1 MKLRFSNYSRLLFLA
16 VLAAICTFTPTLRA
30 DWASIRANN
39 YRERRPEPT
48 RAYHVERAREWRHAD
63 IEAERRQAFYWAGF
77 VPGTPIQSLPQ
88 GYVQVSAGAT
98 GYYYYDGV
106 YFRPTTTS
114 AYEVVAPPVGALV
127 PQLPSGAEAIAVG
140 PTTYYYA
147 AGAFYFQQPNGF
159 AVMPAPMGVTVTSL
173 PAGAAP
179 VVIKG
184 TLYYAAG
191 NVYFLPVMQAGITV
205 YVTAHP

>member
-1 MKLRFSNYSRLLFLA
+1 MKLRFSKHSRLLFLA
-16 VLAAICTFTPTLRA
+16 ALAAICTFTPALKA
-30 DWASIRANN
+30 DSASLRANN
-39 YRERRPEPT
+39 WQGHKPEPA
-48 RAYHVERAREWRHAD
+48 RERAREWRHAD
-63 IEAERRQAFYWAGF
+63 IEAEHRQAFYWSGF
-77 VPGTPIQSLPQ
+77 VPGMPIQVLPQ
-88 GYVQVSAGAT
+88 GYVQASVGGI

-106 YFRPTTTS
+106 YFQPTVTS
-114 AYEVVAPPVGALV
+114 AYEVVAPPVGVMV

-147 AGAFYFQQPNGF
+147 AGAFYVQQPYGF